1 MIGYDQR
8 RGEEV
13 TVMDRVVV
21 EFTGEGAGAGDLSWG
36 QQDIWQAMVRQRS
49 WLPNGAW
56 GPLAAGTTVED
67 VAEQLRYMMS
77 RFPSA
82 RTRLRFAADGAPTQ
96 VVAASGEI
104 TLEIVEA
111 GGDDPAAVAEAVR
124 LRLQDTEF
132 DFVEDWPIRMA
143 AVRSGGALTHLV
155 VVMCH
160 LVADGFGTGVL
171 LEDLATRVTTPIPAM
186 QPLEQ
191 AAWQASAS
199 GQRQNTLALRHW
211 DGILRGMPA
220 RRFPDTVAKPEPRHW
235 RGEFTSFALGPA
247 LRSVTE
253 QTGVAAAPAL
263 LAVFAVALARVT
275 GINPVV
281 LRPMVNNRFRPGL
294 DRVVCMLAQYGLC
307 QLDVAGVSFAEVLD
321 RARRGAMTTYKHA
334 YYHPVELDDLVR
346 RVVAERG
353 DDLELPCYFN
363 DRRAADTG
371 KGDGEPSLL
380 QEAATRGTFEWT
392 TRQDVPF
399 EPLIVH
405 IDDIPDAVR
414 AIIFMDTHV
423 VSPADGEAL
432 LRGMEAVA
440 IEAALDPDAPT
451 GV

>member
-1 MIGYDQR
+1 M
-8 RGEEV
+8 
-13 TVMDRVVV
+13 TVMTDRIVVA
-21 EFTGEGAGAGDLSWG
+21 FAGDGAGAGELSWG
-36 QQDIWQAMVRQRS
+36 QQDIWQAMVRQQS

-56 GPLAAGTTVED
+56 GPLAAGTTVDD

-82 RTRLRFAADGAPTQ
+82 RTRLRFDADGRPSQ

-104 TLEIVEA
+104 ALEIVEA
-111 GGDDPAAVAEAVR
+111 GADDPAAVAEAVR
-124 LRLQDTEF
+124 LRLQEAEY
-132 DFVEDWPIRMA
+132 DFEADWPIRMA

-160 LVADGFGTGVL
+160 LVADGFGTQVL
-171 LEDLATRVTTPIPAM
+171 LDDLATRVTTPIPQL

-191 AAWQASAS
+191 ARWQRSPA
-199 GQRQNTLALRHW
+199 GQRQNTNALRHW
-211 DGILRGMPA
+211 DGILRGMPS
-220 RRFPDTVAKPEPRHW
+220 RRFPDTAEKPSPRHW
-235 RGEFTSFALGPA
+235 RGEFQSFALAPA
-247 LRSVTE
+247 LRAVTE
-253 QTGVAAAPAL
+253 QTGVPAAPAL

-275 GINPVV
+275 RVNPVV

-307 QLDVAGVSFAEVLD
+307 QLDVAGASFAEVLD

-334 YYHPVELDDLVR
+334 YYHPVELDDLIG

-353 DDLELPCYFN
+353 AELELPCYFN
-363 DRRAADTG
+363 DRRADVGAGTG
-371 KGDGEPSLL
+371 TDAAPLPS
-380 QEAATRGTFEWT
+380 EAALREAAARGTFRWT

-405 IDDIPDAVR
+405 IDDVPGAVQ

-432 LRGMEAVA
+432 LRGMEAAAV
-440 IEAALDPDAPT
+440 EAALNPDAPT

>member
-1 MIGYDQR
+1 M
-8 RGEEV
+8 
-13 TVMDRVVV
+13 TTMADRVVV
-21 EFTGEGAGAGDLSWG
+21 AFTGEGDGVAGLSWG
-36 QQDIWQAMVRQRS
+36 QQDIWQAMVRQKS

-56 GPLAAGTTVED
+56 GPLPEGTTVDD

-77 RFPSA
+77 RFPTA
-82 RTRLRFAADGAPTQ
+82 RTRLRFDEDGRPSQ

-104 TLEIVEA
+104 TLDIVDS
-111 GGDDPAAVAEAVR
+111 GPQDPAAVAESER
-124 LRLQDTEF
+124 LRLQDAEY
-132 DFVEDWPIRMA
+132 DFAEDWPVRMA
-143 AVRSGGALTHLV
+143 AIRSGGVLTHLV

-160 LVADGFGTGVL
+160 LVADGFGTGVM
-171 LEDLATRVTTPIPAM
+171 LEDLATRVETPIPQL

-191 AAWQASAS
+191 ARWQASPS

-211 DGILRGMPA
+211 DGILRGMAP
-220 RRFPDTVAKPEPRHW
+220 RRFPDTAEKPEPRHW
-235 RGEFTSFALGPA
+235 RGEFTSHALAPA
-247 LRSVTE
+247 LRAVTE
-253 QTGVAAAPAL
+253 RTGVASAPAL

-275 GINPVV
+275 KVNPVV

-321 RARRGAMTTYKHA
+321 RARRGALTTYKHA
-334 YYHPVELDDLVR
+334 YYHPVELDDLIR
-346 RVVAERG
+346 RVVEERG
-353 DDLELPCYFN
+353 ADLELPCYFN
-363 DRRAADTG
+363 DRRTDTASAPAER
-371 KGDGEPSLL
+371 DEL
-380 QEAATRGTFEWT
+380 QDLVSRAVFEWT

-405 IDDIPDAVR
+405 IDDLPDDTVR

-440 IEAALDPDAPT
+440 VEAALDPDAPT